1 MGKKS
6 FVSIAQ
12 TYFDRFPSSNIKL
25 STTAS
30 KELKLI
36 VVIPSY
42 NEPHLIDAINSL
54 LSATVPDEIIIEVLV
69 VVNHSKDSDNEV
81 IKANLNSVNELNAVA
96 DKAKISI
103 HSIYCPDM
111 NTKHAGV
118 GWARKIGMDE
128 ALRRFKEIDCDG
140 LICCFDADAKVDDSY
155 FSCLWEQFKKESFNG
170 ASIYFEHPLNGNDFD
185 DSIYNGIILYET
197 HLRYYKN
204 ALCFCDFP
212 YAFHT
217 VGSSMVVKASAYAK
231 QGGMNRRKAGED
243 FYFINKIISLGN
255 YSEINSTRVVP
266 SPRISDR
273 VPFGTGRAIK
283 ESIEGSKD
291 LSKTY
296 DFRIFKIIQQW
307 VFKVV
312 ALNEY
317 NYNEFDSKIQSFL
330 EEEEWL
336 KKFELLKRNTSS
348 KISFNNRFFQVFDA
362 FWTLKCVHHLRDQF
376 FEDSDLLFNANLL
389 FDEFK
394 IKKSENIL
402 QAINTFRKLDK
413 KIGGI

>member
-1 MGKKS
+1 MGEKS
-6 FVSIAQ
+6 FVAIAQ
-12 TYFDRFPSSNIKL
+12 TYFDRFPSSNLKL
-25 STTAS
+25 RRLPSN
-30 KELKLI
+30 ELKLI

-42 NEPHLIDAINSL
+42 NEPHLIEAINSL
-54 LSATVPDEIIIEVLV
+54 LNATVPDEILIEVLV
-69 VVNHSKDSDNEV
+69 VVNHSKNSDNEIV
-81 IKANLNSVNELNAVA
+81 SVNLKNINELESIA
-96 DKAKISI
+96 DNEKISI

-111 NTKHAGV
+111 NIKHAGV

-128 ALRRFKEIDCDG
+128 ALRRFKEVDYDG
-140 LICCFDADAKVDDSY
+140 LICCFDADAKVDESY
-155 FSCLWEQFKKESFNG
+155 FSSLWAQFNKDSFNG
-170 ASIYFEHPLNGNDFD
+170 ASIYFEHPLSGNNFD
-185 DSIYNGIILYET
+185 VSIYNGIILYET

-204 ALCFCDFP
+204 ALSFCGFP

-243 FYFINKIISLGN
+243 FYFINKIIALGN

-296 DFRIFKIIQQW
+296 DFRIFKIIQHW
-307 VFKVV
+307 VYKIIE
-312 ALNEY
+312 LNEY
-317 NYNEFDSKIQSFL
+317 NYNDFDSEIQSFL
-330 EEEEWL
+330 KEEDWMNKLDHL
-336 KKFELLKRNTSS
+336 KKKTSS
-348 KISFNNRFFQVFDA
+348 KVSFNNRFFQIFDA
-362 FWTLKCVHHLRDQF
+362 FWTLKCVHHLRDEF
-376 FEDSDLLFNANLL
+376 FDNSDLLFNANLL
-389 FDEFK
+389 FNEFE
-394 IKKSENIL
+394 IMDSENIN
-402 QAINTFRKLDK
+402 QAINTFRKIDK